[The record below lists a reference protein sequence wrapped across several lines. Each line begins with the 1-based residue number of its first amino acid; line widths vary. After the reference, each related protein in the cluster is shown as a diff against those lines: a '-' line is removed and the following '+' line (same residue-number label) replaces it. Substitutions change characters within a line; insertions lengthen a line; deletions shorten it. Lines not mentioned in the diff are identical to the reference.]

1 MKPPTAHDRLLAPML
16 LCGAASSLVYV
27 SSDLVGALSYPG
39 YDYQAQAI
47 SEMSAAGAPTA
58 ELLAPFYTAF
68 SILFAA
74 FAAGVWIAAGERKS
88 LRWSA
93 GLLIAVAALG
103 VAWAFFPMSMRGA
116 GRTTADTM
124 HLLLSGLTML
134 LLAGAVGTGAAAFGR
149 IFKIY
154 SAATVLVMIGFFWL
168 TMLDAPHIDTAPTPY
183 MGVKERI
190 SMAAWLSWVA
200 VFSLALYRRQH
211 ERRREGSA
219 RTA

>member
-1 MKPPTAHDRLLAPML
+1 MKPPTARDRLLPPLL

-27 SSDLVGALSYPG
+27 SSDLVGALSYPD
-39 YDYQAQAI
+39 YDYAAQAI

-58 ELLAPFYTAF
+58 DLLAPFYTAF
-68 SILFAA
+68 SVLFAA

-103 VAWAFFPMSMRGA
+103 IAWAFFPMSMRGA
-116 GRTTADTM
+116 GRTTVDTM
-124 HLLLSGLTML
+124 HLVLSGLTML
-134 LLAGAVGTGAAAFGR
+134 LLAGAVGTGGAAFGR
-149 IFKIY
+149 VFKIY
-154 SAATVLVMIGFFWL
+154 SAATVLVMIGFFW
-168 TMLDAPHIDTAPTPY
+168 ITAPTPY

-190 SMAAWLSWVA
+190 SMAAWLSWIA
-200 VFSLALYRRQH
+200 AYSLALYRREH

-219 RTA
+219 RAA